1 MTPTGSPAPRM
12 ITRDSFGSTVDWPH
26 FVDALK
32 RGHAME
38 RAQVSD
44 VVLGPPEQSLLSRA
58 AWIDGLGSGVKSV
71 TVTRSNAERGLPS
84 VQGAMLVF
92 DPQTGA
98 LEATIDSALLTD
110 LKTAADSVLGAQ
122 YLAHGD
128 SRTLLVMGAGN
139 VARTAIGAYCA
150 VFPKIDRVL
159 IWNRTAGKA
168 TALADALTMPNVAVT
183 ATDDLRDALGDADIV
198 TTATMS
204 HDPVLFGDW
213 VHPGTHV
220 DLVGAFRAEM
230 READD
235 ALLQKARLFVD
246 SRDTTMNHIGE
257 LMIPLASGAIAPSD
271 VLGDLYD
278 LTAGTPGRTAP
289 EDITV
294 FKNGG
299 GAHLDLMT
307 ARAILASV

>member
-1 MTPTGSPAPRM
+1 MTRTGSPTPRM
-12 ITRDSFGSTVDWPH
+12 ITRDSFGDVIDWPH

-32 RGHAME
+32 RGHRM
-38 RAQVSD
+38 AQAQISD
-44 VVLGPPEQSLLSRA
+44 VVLGPPAQSLLSRA
-58 AWIDGLGSGVKSV
+58 AWIEGLGSGVKSV
-71 TVTRSNAERGLPS
+71 TVTQGNTERGLPS

-98 LEATIDSALLTD
+98 LDATIDSALLTD

-122 YLAHGD
+122 YLARKD
-128 SRTLLVMGAGN
+128 SRTLLVVGAGN
-139 VARTAIGAYCA
+139 VARTAINAYCA
-150 VFPKIDRVL
+150 VFPQINCVL
-159 IWNRTAGKA
+159 IWNRTADTA
-168 TALADALTMPNVAVT
+168 TALAGDLKISGVSISAAG
-183 ATDDLRDALGDADIV
+183 DLRAALDRADIV

-204 HDPVLFGDW
+204 YEPVLFGDW
-213 VHPGTHV
+213 IRPGTHV

-278 LTAGTPGRTAP
+278 LEAGATGRMTAN
-289 EDITV
+289 DITV

-307 ARAILASV
+307 ARAVLDSI